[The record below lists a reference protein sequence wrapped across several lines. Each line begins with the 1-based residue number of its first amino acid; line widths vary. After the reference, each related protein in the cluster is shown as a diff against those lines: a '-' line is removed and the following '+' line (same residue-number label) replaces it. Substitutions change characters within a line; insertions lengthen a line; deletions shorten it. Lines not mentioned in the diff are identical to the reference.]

1 MGGETCY
8 GLSAGLTVLDDLD
21 ANVEPLGAIYLRG
34 SGELYVLR
42 HLYAW
47 KETPV

>member
-8 GLSAGLTVLDDLD
+8 GLSVGLTVLHDLD

-42 HLYAW
+42 YSRAW
-47 KETPV
+47 KEKPV

>member
-1 MGGETCY
+1 MGDETCH
-8 GLSAGLTVLDDLD
+8 GLSAGLRVHDDLD

-42 HLYAW
+42 YSRTW
-47 KETPV
+47 KEKPV